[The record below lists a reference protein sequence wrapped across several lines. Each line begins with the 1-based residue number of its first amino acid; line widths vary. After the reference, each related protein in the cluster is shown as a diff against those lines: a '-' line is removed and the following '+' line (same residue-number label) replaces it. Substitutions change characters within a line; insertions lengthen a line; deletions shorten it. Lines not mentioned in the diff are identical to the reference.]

1 MYIQKIATILM
12 DDEIHDILNFG
23 NEYGFQEYIFMSDC
37 DDVKAELSKLELLL
51 ETYVAREVD
60 NLYLIS
66 TIREIKEALILLE
79 KDEIQNVVFVYQN

>member
-12 DDEIHDILNFG
+12 DGEIHDILTG
-23 NEYGFQEYIFMSDC
+23 EPTEIFQEYIFISEPSD
-37 DDVKAELSKLELLL
+37 L
-51 ETYVAREVD
+51 D
-60 NLYLIS
+60 NLLKKLCKLYEDNSRENVENYYISS